1 MSTNKEKMQIIEE
14 EISYTIAKFFYQ
26 YRKDNDLTQKQLAEN
41 MEIIQN
47 KVSKIEN
54 GKYTPNLIELYEIL
68 YKLSNSSDMFL
79 YLLDYIKSAII
90 KINKKIK

>member
-1 MSTNKEKMQIIEE
+1 MNKEKMQVIEE

-26 YRKDNDLTQKQLAEN
+26 YRKDNHLTQKQLAEN

-47 KVSKIEN
+47 KISKIEN
-54 GKYTPNLIELYEIL
+54 GKYTPNLIELYEMF

>member
-1 MSTNKEKMQIIEE
+1 MNKEKIQVIEE

>member
-1 MSTNKEKMQIIEE
+1 MNKEKMQVIEE

-54 GKYTPNLIELYEIL
+54 GKYIPNLIELYEIL